1 MAKIN
6 EIGFVPVGDK
16 ILIEMIEEKTTSGL
30 VLVNATDKKPSY
42 GVVLAVGDEVPRR
55 DKSNLSL
62 VGETVAFPD
71 WVAQPI
77 YVDRVKMFI
86 MSYDEI
92 FGYFKGKAV

>member
-1 MAKIN
+1 MTKIN

-16 ILIEMIEEKTTSGL
+16 ILIEMIEEKTASGL
-30 VLVNATDKKPSY
+30 VLVNARDKKPSY
-42 GVVLAVGDEVPRR
+42 GVVLAVGDDVPN
-55 DKSNLSL
+55 KSLE
-62 VGETVAFPD
+62 GETVAFPD